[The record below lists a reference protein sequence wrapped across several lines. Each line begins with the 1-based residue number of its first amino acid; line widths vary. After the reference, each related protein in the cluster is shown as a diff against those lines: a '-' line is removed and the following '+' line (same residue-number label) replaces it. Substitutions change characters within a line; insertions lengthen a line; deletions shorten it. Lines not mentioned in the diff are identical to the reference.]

1 MWYIME
7 RYSFIK
13 NNETM
18 PFAATWVGLEIIKL
32 SEVNQR
38 KTNSI

>member
-7 RYSFIK
+7 HYSFIK

-38 KTNSI
+38 KTNAI